1 MVAAAAFLVLRDG
14 SKWDEVFRLMPRQVY
29 SIGRAPINHV
39 IIKDDLCSR
48 LHAEVFYSEQEK
60 CWMVRDLQ
68 SRNGTALNGMKID
81 ADTDSPLDSQDT
93 IQIGRTQ
100 LLFLHDLNEIRP
112 SPQMPVGGGA
122 VTFASFPGVKK
133 GDGSGMLDDSHVL
146 SSESG
151 EDTMITYRRDKA
163 RLLERQ
169 MVDGDQKAATQR
181 LRSYVSNL
189 CRLAMEINKDVKRQ
203 TKLEMALK
211 YLLEQLSLD
220 TAGIL
225 LLPEK
230 FEGTPDITKLEVVSA
245 MSTSAHTYQMVS
257 DFLAKTVL
265 ETGDA
270 VLARHVMEDSI
281 LGRRDSAG
289 RIDATSVICAPIR
302 SPEHLWG
309 LIHLYSTDPA
319 RVPDEL
325 DLDFAL
331 GVAEV
336 LAVTLDNYRQ
346 QQKLAESLTRAR
358 SENDDLRKRLGVQSD
373 IIGSSKAVAE
383 ITEQIM
389 LAANSRATVLIR
401 GESGVG
407 KELVARAVH
416 YSSAR
421 SKNPFICLNCAALAE
436 DLLASEL
443 FGHEK
448 GAFTGATER
457 KIGKFEAAEGG
468 SLMLDEIGEM
478 SMNIQAKF
486 LRVLEGHAF
495 ERVGGNK
502 PVRADVRVIAATN
515 RDLEQEVMAGR
526 FRKDLFFR
534 LRVVE
539 ILVPPLRQRRE
550 DILQLAEHFFQMFRA
565 ETVRKLEG
573 FTPGALERLM
583 EYDWPGNIRE
593 LKNVVERAVVLA
605 KGDKID
611 AGDLVLSNLMVSS
624 DVEAGGSTI
633 LIGGGSRMNFSEAA
647 LAAAMEFQ
655 PYSLEEMEAKHID
668 KMLRHTDGNK
678 SRAAQMLGIE
688 RTTLD
693 RKIKKYGL
701 DGDAN

>member
-14 SKWDEVFRLMPRQVY
+14 SKWDEVFRLAPKQVY
-29 SIGRAPINHV
+29 AIGRAPINHV
-39 IIKDDLCSR
+39 VIRDDLCSR
-48 LHAEVFYSEQEK
+48 LHAEIFYNEK
-60 CWMVRDLQ
+60 EKSWMLRDLQ
-68 SRNGTALNGMKID
+68 SRNGTAVNGMKIESD
-81 ADTDSPLDSQDT
+81 ADATLDSQDT

-122 VTFASFPGVKK
+122 VTFASFPGVRK
-133 GDGSGMLDDSHVL
+133 DGSSSSLLDDSHVL

-169 MVDGDQKAATQR
+169 MPDGDQKAASQR

-189 CRLAMEINKDVKRQ
+189 CRLAMEINKDVDRQ
-203 TKLEMALK
+203 TKLEMALR
-211 YLLEQLSLD
+211 YLLHQLSLD

-230 FEGTPDITKLEVVSA
+230 YEGQPEIGKLEIASA
-245 MSTSAHTYQMVS
+245 MSTSQHTYRMVS

-281 LGRRDSAG
+281 LGRRDSSG

-302 SPEHLWG
+302 SAEHLWG

-336 LAVTLDNYRQ
+336 LALTLDNYRN
-346 QQKLAESLTRAR
+346 QQKLAESLTLAQR
-358 SENDDLRKRLGVQSD
+358 ENDDLRKRLGVQSD
-373 IIGSSKAVAE
+373 IIGTSKAVAD

-389 LAANSRATVLIR
+389 LAASSKATVLIR

-416 YSSAR
+416 YSSPR

-478 SMNIQAKF
+478 SMNIQSKF

-502 PVRADVRVIAATN
+502 PIRVDVRVIAATN

-534 LRVVE
+534 LRVLE

-550 DILQLAEHFFQMFRA
+550 DILQLAEHFFQMFKA
-565 ETVRKLEG
+565 ETGRKLEG
-573 FTPGALERLM
+573 FTPAAFDRLM

-593 LKNVVERAVVLA
+593 LKNVIERAVVLA
-605 KGDKID
+605 KESRID
-611 AGDLVLSNLMVSS
+611 AGDLVLSNLMVSP
-624 DVEAGGSTI
+624 DAEAGGSTI
-633 LIGGGSRMNFSEAA
+633 LLGGGTRMNRSEKAF
-647 LAAAMEFQ
+647 AAAEFK
-655 PYSLEEMEAKHID
+655 PCSLEEIEAKHIR

-678 SRAAQMLGIE
+678 SKAAQLLGIE

-701 DGDAN
+701 EN

>member
-1 MVAAAAFLVLRDG
+1 MVAATAFLVLRDG
-14 SKWDEVFRLMPRQVY
+14 SKWDEVFRLAPKQVY
-29 SIGRAPINHV
+29 AIGRAPINHV
-39 IIKDDLCSR
+39 VIRDDLCSR
-48 LHAEVFYSEQEK
+48 LHAEIFYSEQEK
-60 CWMVRDLQ
+60 CWMLRDLQ
-68 SRNGTALNGMKID
+68 SRNGTAVNGMKID
-81 ADTDSPLDSQDT
+81 PDADAALDSQDT

-122 VTFASFPGVKK
+122 VTFASFPGVRK
-133 GDGSGMLDDSHVL
+133 GGSSSSLLDDSHVL

-151 EDTMITYRRDKA
+151 EDTMITYRRDRA

-169 MVDGDQKAATQR
+169 MPEGDQKAASQR
-181 LRSYVSNL
+181 LRSYVSSL
-189 CRLAMEINKDVKRQ
+189 CRLAMEINKDVGRQ
-203 TKLEMALK
+203 TKLEMALR
-211 YLLEQLSLD
+211 YLLQQLSLD

-230 FEGTPDITKLEVVSA
+230 YEGVPEIGKLEIASA
-245 MSTSAHTYQMVS
+245 MSTSEHTYRMVS

-289 RIDATSVICAPIR
+289 RIDATSVICAPVR

-336 LAVTLDNYRQ
+336 LALTLDTHRN
-346 QQKLAESLTRAR
+346 QQKLAESLSLAQR
-358 SENDDLRKRLGVQSD
+358 ENDDLRKRLGVQSD
-373 IIGSSKAVAE
+373 IVGTSKAVAD

-389 LAANSRATVLIR
+389 LAANSKATVLIR

-416 YSSAR
+416 YSSQR

-478 SMNIQAKF
+478 SMNIQSKF

-502 PVRADVRVIAATN
+502 PIRVDVRVIAATN

-534 LRVVE
+534 LRVLE

-550 DILQLAEHFFQMFRA
+550 DILVLAEHFFQMFKA
-565 ETVRKLEG
+565 ETGRRLDG
-573 FTPGALERLM
+573 FTQAALDRLM

-593 LKNVVERAVVLA
+593 LKNVIERAVVLA
-605 KGDKID
+605 KGERID

-624 DVEAGGSTI
+624 DAEAGGSTI
-633 LIGGGSRMNFSEAA
+633 LLGGGTRMNRSEAA
-647 LAAAMEFQ
+647 LAAAEFK
-655 PYSLEEMEAKHID
+655 PCSLEEIEAKHIR

-678 SRAAQMLGIE
+678 SRAAQLLGIE

-693 RKIKKYGL
+693 RKIRKYGL
-701 DGDAN
+701 DGES